1 MHSDIR
7 GVPITAAST
16 EAVQAFDHAL
26 DGYLSYRSD
35 VAAQDG
41 TAVRRRSGVRNG
53 ACPQR
58 LSGDAF
64 LQAPVVADRSKPRP
78 PPPIRSFSVP
88 PRESRPIIWP

>member
-35 VAAQDG
+35 VAARMELLFAADPECG
-41 TAVRRRSGVRNG
+41 MAHVLKGYL
-53 ACPQR
+53 AM
-58 LSGDAF
+58 LSYKRQS
-64 LQAPVVADRSKPRP
+64 LP
-78 PPPIRSFSVP
+78 
-88 PRESRPIIWP
+88 